1 MSRQLRLDLVLS
13 RVVQEARVILNELG
27 LLAMEGGER
36 QSLRIVRR
44 GGWAEPQLP
53 NNGFCG
59 QSCS

>member
-1 MSRQLRLDLVLS
+1 M
-13 RVVQEARVILNELG
+13 ILNELG

-44 GGWAEPQLP
+44 GGWVEPQLP

-59 QSCS
+59 QNCS

>member
-1 MSRQLRLDLVLS
+1 MDLVLS